1 MTSAMCLCVSVKGE
15 VLCSLKDFRINIF
28 VPGDEDL
35 ILLTLGSAA
44 SRLLLHER
52 PADSLQQQGDER
64 NQTLTQAEQQQ
75 NTSDTSSHQKHG
87 VLMRKESVTLR
98 QKYKYLIISN
108 KVQLHKLSFNTRRK
122 VRVQ

>member
-1 MTSAMCLCVSVKGE
+1 MKGE

-44 SRLLLHER
+44 SILLLDER

-64 NQTLTQAEQQQ
+64 NQALTEAEQQQ

-87 VLMRKESVTLR
+87 VLLRKESVTLR
-98 QKYKYLIISN
+98 QEYKYLIISN
-108 KVQLHKLSFNTRRK
+108 KV
-122 VRVQ
+122 